1 MVCGDP
7 TPQDSPSMPEKMV
20 LPQCP
25 STGEPGEQAGCR
37 LLSACAGGV
46 RATRPQKFPLYA
58 CHICSNAP
66 GLGPRQLPPGHQPTQ
81 VHQSNLYLSKM
92 QIIQIT
98 DITQSWSRH
107 ISGIPVKVCSLE
119 LPYPN
124 GQLLFSEGGRQSQ
137 ERKERRRH
145 EGKLRKRLFQ
155 RSYFILFHFTIYFY
169 EVIRSVF
176 SKPNAWLCFGVLKI
190 YSAIYWRERQ
200 FFI

>member
-1 MVCGDP
+1 MVCGSP
-7 TPQDSPSMPEKMV
+7 KPQDSPPMPEKMV

-25 STGEPGEQAGCR
+25 SAGEPGEQAGCR

-46 RATRPQKFPLYA
+46 RAARPQKFPLYA
-58 CHICSNAP
+58 CHICSNTP
-66 GLGPRQLPPGHQPTQ
+66 GLGPRQLPPGCQPTQ

-124 GQLLFSEGGRQSQ
+124 GQLLYREGGEMESG
-137 ERKERRRH
+137 KEGEEEAR
-145 EGKLRKRLFQ
+145 RKREKTAFPKV
-155 RSYFILFHFTIYFY
+155 LFHSLSFHYLLL
-169 EVIRSVF
+169 RSNKKCLLQTKCLALF
-176 SKPNAWLCFGVLKI
+176 
-190 YSAIYWRERQ
+190 WR
-200 FFI
+200 F